1 MSMYTRGAALVGIA
15 ATLALGVGNTASAAP
30 VSDLSPTQV
39 AASQTL
45 TALPCVS
52 GGPTAADTT
61 TAATL
66 NPLLNNKMS
75 GNMNSYNA
83 SCARAVVDAVKAY
96 GYNEKAA
103 AIAISTVIVETS
115 ISNLDGG
122 DRDSVGLYQQRDT
135 WGTFAQRTDPVIAT
149 RKFLDEMNRLFPNG
163 SWNTASIG
171 WVAAEVQRPADAYRG
186 RYAVEAADSVVIAN
200 KLWATRAPG
209 ASLSGDSRA
218 ELVHARTDGTLQGWY
233 NGNGFMSTP
242 WTSNIPVGVGFAD
255 PARVKFADLSGDGR
269 KELIYVAPD
278 GKLRAWYN
286 GNGFTTYPWT
296 SELEIGSGFSDP
308 SRVFFADLSGDGRA
322 ELIHVETNGNLRGW
336 YNGNGFT
343 TAPWTSN
350 IVIGTGFADP
360 ARVHFADLSGDGRAE
375 LVYNETN
382 GDLRGWYNGN
392 GFTAAPWTS
401 NIVVGTGFTDPART
415 KFGDFSGD
423 GRAEVVYV
431 SPEGNLRAWYNGNG
445 FTTMPWTGNEISIG
459 SDFTDPARVI
469 IA

>member
-1 MSMYTRGAALVGIA
+1 MNVKHTLRTAVLTALTAALA
-15 ATLALGVGNTASAAP
+15 FSATGTASAAP
-30 VSDLSPTQV
+30 GADPGRYQHEAIETAPRATAVLADRPITRSEVMARAKVWVDRALPYDNDDRTDGYRQDCSGMVSMAWALESKYEWTATLGSKGTQV
-39 AASQTL
+39 TKAQLKAGDML
-45 TALPCVS
+45 LWVNPS
-52 GGPTAADTT
+52 GGMGHVRIFGGWKDGTQSRYWVYEQTPPKAIYHEYNWADTV
-61 TAATL
+61 A
-66 NPLLNNKMS
+66 
-75 GNMNSYNA
+75 SY
-83 SCARAVVDAVKAY
+83 V
-96 GYNEKAA
+96 
-103 AIAISTVIVETS
+103 
-115 ISNLDGG
+115 
-122 DRDSVGLYQQRDT
+122 
-135 WGTFAQRTDPVIAT
+135 P
-149 RKFLDEMNRLFPNG
+149 
-163 SWNTASIG
+163 
-171 WVAAEVQRPADAYRG
+171 YRG
-186 RYAVEAADSVVIAN
+186 NNVIDDN
-200 KLWATRAPG
+200 VQAPG
-209 ASLSGDSRA
+209 ASLSGDTKA
-218 ELVHARTDGTLQGWY
+218 ELVDIRTDGTLQGWY
-233 NGNGFMSTP
+233 NGNGFTSAP

-308 SRVFFADLSGDGRA
+308 SRVFFADISGDGRA
-322 ELIHVETNGNLRGW
+322 ELIHLETNGNIRGW

-360 ARVHFADLSGDGRAE
+360 ARLHFADLSGDGRAE

-392 GFTAAPWTS
+392 GFTSAPWTS

-415 KFGDFSGD
+415 KFGDVSGD

-445 FTTMPWTGNEISIG
+445 FTTTPWTGNEVAIG
-459 SDFTDPARVI
+459 TGFTDPARVLF
-469 IA
+469 A